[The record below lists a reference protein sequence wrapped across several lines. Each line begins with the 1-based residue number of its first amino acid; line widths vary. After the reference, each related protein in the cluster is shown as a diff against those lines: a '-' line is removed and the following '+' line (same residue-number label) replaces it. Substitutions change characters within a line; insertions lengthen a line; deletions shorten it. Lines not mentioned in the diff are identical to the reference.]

1 MSVVREAMDRATL
14 DDGINAYR
22 LFLGRYPRT
31 VEELPPATGGTIEEL
46 IAGLVTQGEF
56 TDNVIDRIAKGRPTP
71 HTLLAAELDIG
82 LQRWALERLPM
93 TEPARAALAT
103 SRSWRFWITRLI
115 GDAAFVGALPAVARE
130 WLADSGPV
138 ATVAATAFSPVRQL
152 AGEIRYEGAGRLEGW
167 CANLRDPDEVVIVE
181 FFLGD
186 RFIGAKRCNEAMPG
200 LEKRIGGTDLH
211 GFSLVVPA
219 SNQDL
224 MARGA
229 TLRVLDAQSK
239 QPVVPD
245 IYLKDNLPVALDGL
259 TRLSGQ
265 VAQLRE
271 ALERVE
277 RQLPPVL
284 ARVAPPVDA
293 YEQFKALQSGPPAY
307 RNDGAAP
314 SVAVVLTSPD
324 SVDPVELGRMLA
336 GLELQ
341 ASGDWTLVVVEE
353 DPATRPHERTAM
365 LAPLTDAG
373 RVVTTTAAALADT
386 LRGDDRLAGADVTAL
401 IGGVVGF
408 EPGAL
413 GRLAAAAARG
423 GGVAYGD
430 HEVRLL
436 LPDGREGTLVPVFKP
451 GFDPLM
457 ALAYDFVGPVVVAA
471 TQPLLR
477 ALDLDRGAPPHG
489 QWLVLALL
497 DVVGAGGFTH
507 LPEVLYTLRQPV
519 GFTAASQV
527 PRLLTGDP
535 AAVSRW
541 AVRNGL
547 DLTVGTTLVRSA
559 FGDHGPL
566 LFEPCT
572 VEARVATPPPASVIV
587 PTRNAPALLRG
598 CLESL
603 LRVRARYGAPV
614 QIIVIDH
621 ENEDPDSLALMAM
634 MRQRHGVVIM
644 PFRGPFNW
652 SVMNDLAADA
662 ASGEMLAFL
671 NDDTVALAPDWLS
684 RAAGTLGLPKVGA
697 VGARLLYADG
707 RLQHA
712 GVVVSREQGPVHEGI
727 GLPAGDGGYL
737 GRNRVLRAAAA
748 VTGACLVTGR
758 SIFRAVGGFDRTMPV
773 NWNDIDYCMAVRR
786 AGYLVAYDPEVCLY
800 HFESKTRGHLAG
812 DDVVRAMTNV
822 VAQMDGKWRDML
834 EADSFHNRA
843 FSRYGHPFT
852 RLDPGRRPS

>member
-1 MSVVREAMDRATL
+1 MDRATL

-31 VEELPPATGGTIEEL
+31 VEELPPATGGTVGEL
-46 IAGLVTQGEF
+46 IAGLVTQREF
-56 TDNVIDRIAKGRPTP
+56 TDNVIDRMAKGRPTP

-93 TEPARAALAT
+93 TDASRAALAS
-103 SRSWRFWITRLI
+103 SRSWRFWLTRVMR
-115 GDAAFVGALPAVARE
+115 DAAFLEALPAAARD
-130 WLADSGPV
+130 WLAESGTWE
-138 ATVAATAFSPVRQL
+138 ATGTPAFSPVRQV

-186 RFIGAKRCNEAMPG
+186 RFIGAKRCNDALPG

-211 GFSLVVPA
+211 GFSLVIPPLH
-219 SNQDL
+219 QDL

-245 IYLKDNLPVALDGL
+245 VYIKDNLPVALDGL

-277 RQLPPVL
+277 RQLPPML

-293 YEQFKALQSGPPAY
+293 YERFKALQARPPAV
-307 RNDGAAP
+307 RDDRSAL
-314 SVAVVLTSPD
+314 SVAMVLTRPD
-324 SVDPVELGRMLA
+324 MDPVELGQMLA

-341 ASGDWTLVVVEE
+341 TSGDWTLVVVEE
-353 DPATRPHERTAM
+353 DPGTRPHQRTVM
-365 LAPLTDAG
+365 LAPLTEAG
-373 RVVTTTAAALADT
+373 RVVTTTAAGLART
-386 LRGDDRLAGADVTAL
+386 LRTDDRLAGIDTVAV
-401 IGGVVGF
+401 IGGIVGF

-413 GRLAAAAARG
+413 RRLAAAAG
-423 GGVAYGD
+423 DGVAYSD

-436 LPDGREGTLVPVFKP
+436 MPDGREGTLVPVFKP
-451 GFDPLM
+451 GFDPLT
-457 ALAYDFVGPVVVAA
+457 ALAYDIVGPVVVAA
-471 TQPLLR
+471 MRTFLR
-477 ALDLDRGAPPHG
+477 ALDLDRDAAPHG
-489 QWLVLALL
+489 QGLVLALL
-497 DVVGAGGFTH
+497 DVVGAAGFVH
-507 LPEVLYTLRQPV
+507 LPEVLYTVRQPV

-535 AAVSRW
+535 AAVARW

-547 DLTVGTTLVRSA
+547 DLAVDTTPVRSA
-559 FGDHGPL
+559 FGDDGPL

-634 MRQRHGVVIM
+634 MRQRHGVVVL

-652 SVMNDLAADA
+652 SVMNNLAADA
-662 ASGEMLAFL
+662 AAGELLAFL
-671 NDDTVALAPDWLS
+671 NDDTVALAPDWLR
-684 RAAGTLGLPKVGA
+684 RAAGTLSLPRVGV

-712 GVVVSREQGPVHEGI
+712 GVVVSREQGTVHEGI

-748 VTGACLVTGR
+748 VTGACLITSR
-758 SIFRAVGGFDRTMPV
+758 SVFGAVGGFDRTMPV

-786 AGYLVAYDPEVCLY
+786 AGLLVAYDPEVCLY
-800 HFESKTRGHLAG
+800 HFESKTRGYLVG
-812 DDVVRAMTNV
+812 DDAMRAMTNV
-822 VAQMDGKWRDML
+822 LAQMDGKWRDML
-834 EADSFHNRA
+834 DADPFHNRA

-852 RLDPGRRPS
+852 RLDPGRGPS